1 MDKATNPASGAQY
14 ARLGLTISNGV
25 IDAVD
30 GHFTTE
36 EMQQVLK
43 NETFIRE
50 ATKKIVSE
58 LLNIKIDPW
67 ADQKT
72 KIERFYKSC
81 FQLSV
86 DWSKVLLPEKFED
99 VNFLEYV
106 LERITEDDVFN
117 SYAKKFGKDK
127 VWKYYDNIRK
137 SIKEQ
142 QVVPT
147 GDYTFSHRGGL
158 EPDIEHMNKSY
169 DDFYQDGNNYM
180 VPKEGLLAA
189 FRCRFETDKMWDVKG
204 LTRFHA
210 LDSDGHAMRMG
221 RNGDGRFDVG
231 YGDRGDRDAVSGPRQ
246 VWRSTTV

>member
-1 MDKATNPASGAQY
+1 MDNAKNPASGAQY

-25 IDAVD
+25 IDAID
-30 GHFTTE
+30 GNFISE
-36 EMQQVLK
+36 EMQQILK

-58 LLNIKIDPW
+58 LLSIQIDLW
-67 ADQKT
+67 SDQKT

-81 FQLSV
+81 FQISV
-86 DWSKVLLPEKFED
+86 DWSKVLFPEKVGN

-106 LERITEDDVFN
+106 LECITEDDVFN

-127 VWKYYDNIRK
+127 VWKYYENIRN

-142 QVVPT
+142 QVVPI

-158 EPDIEHMNKSY
+158 GPDEEHLNKSY
-169 DDFYQDGNNYM
+169 NGFYQDGNNYM

-189 FRCRFETDKMWDVKG
+189 FRCRFETDKIWDVKG
-204 LTRFHA
+204 LTSFHT
-210 LDSDGHAMRMG
+210 LDT
-221 RNGDGRFDVG
+221 VG
-231 YGDRGDRDAVSGPRQ
+231 NVMYMYRDIYGQFRVDSINRASCNPDSGPRQ
-246 VWRSTTV
+246 VWRSNTV

>member
-1 MDKATNPASGAQY
+1 M
-14 ARLGLTISNGV
+14 
-25 IDAVD
+25 
-30 GHFTTE
+30 
-36 EMQQVLK
+36 
-43 NETFIRE
+43 
-50 ATKKIVSE
+50 
-58 LLNIKIDPW
+58 
-67 ADQKT
+67 KT

-210 LDSDGHAMRMG
+210 LDSDGDAMNMHRDG
-221 RNGDGRFDVG
+221 NGQFCVGFDYRVFRFADF
-231 YGDRGDRDAVSGPRQ
+231 GPRQ